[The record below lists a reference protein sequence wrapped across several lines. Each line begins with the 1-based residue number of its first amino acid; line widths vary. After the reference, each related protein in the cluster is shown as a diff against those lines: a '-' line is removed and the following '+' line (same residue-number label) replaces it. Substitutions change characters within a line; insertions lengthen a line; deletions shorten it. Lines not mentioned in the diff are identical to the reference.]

1 MCYVAIFDYFGGYLV
16 VTVCYLVVTARYCL
30 LLCGYWWLLLVAARY
45 CSFPLLVWTELWGLA
60 ELLNLINTEIKTR
73 ANCGEYSFSQGD
85 EFDHLDLRTTSALA
99 FQASKSIS
107 DKCVF
112 CLGQHWSDKC
122 DVPILKLGKFII
134 KIIKDV
140 FIV

>member
-1 MCYVAIFDYFGGYLV
+1 MCYLAILDYFGGYLV

-45 CSFPLLVWTELWGLA
+45 CSFPLLVWMELSWTPQ
-60 ELLNLINTEIKTR
+60 LNQHRNKNKSKLR
-73 ANCGEYSFSQGD
+73 WCSFSQGD

-112 CLGQHWSDKC
+112 CLWQHWSDKC